1 MEPIKELR
9 ELQETI
15 LQEEKERYER
25 EKKEFEKGVNSSI
38 GYAYIDSR
46 DIDDVFFEDY
56 EQTPD
61 GIIEMCNET
70 KKLVNKLIEK
80 WEYKNVK
87 AYPYVKETRDDDW
100 YYDDIFLG
108 FTINWYYLR
117 SEDYIKERAKRRFSD
132 EVSDRVYEKAKTI
145 LDKEQVYYKRDVDCF
160 LIEKFMNEQVDFDFL
175 VEATYRTCS
184 I

>member
-1 MEPIKELR
+1 MELIKELR
-9 ELQETI
+9 TLQETI

-25 EKKEFEKGVNSSI
+25 EKKEFEKGIVSSI
-38 GYAYIDSR
+38 GYAYINSC
-46 DIDDVFFEDY
+46 DIDEVFFEDY

-61 GIIEMCNET
+61 GIIEMCNKT
-70 KKLVNKLIEK
+70 KELIDKLTEK
-80 WEYKNVK
+80 WKYKNVK
-87 AYPYVKETRDDDW
+87 TYPYVKETRDDDW

-117 SEDYIKERAKRRFSD
+117 SEDFIKERAKRIFSD
-132 EVSDRVYEKAKTI
+132 EISSRAYERAKII
-145 LDKEQVYYKRDVDCF
+145 LDQEKVCYKRGVDCF
-160 LIEKFMNEQVDFDFL
+160 LLEKFMNEQVDFDFL

>member
-1 MEPIKELR
+1 MELIKELR

-25 EKKEFEKGVNSSI
+25 EKKAFEEGVGYSI
-38 GYAYIDSR
+38 GYAYINSH
-46 DIDDVFFEDY
+46 DIDNVFFEDY

-70 KKLVNKLIEK
+70 KELIDKLTEK

-100 YYDDIFLG
+100 YYNDIFLG

-117 SEDYIKERAKRRFSD
+117 SEDFTKERAKRRFSD

-145 LDKEQVYYKRDVDCF
+145 LDKEQVYYKRNVDCF
-160 LIEKFMNEQVDFDFL
+160 LLEKFMNEQVDFDFL